1 MQVLRSGCRPR
12 RASER
17 QRGQCRP
24 GIQSSPRR
32 TDECPQQ
39 GEAGQLLNT
48 MLQASHCAVV
58 PSAGSR
64 AESPLARFALCP
76 PAVFRGGCPL
86 VVQALSWLLPLPG
99 RREPGEVGEVSRGSP
114 RIPSGTRVSLPQ
126 PVPSPGEALGW
137 RDGLPSSPAG
147 CPLLFLAPLE
157 NLSTVQVS
165 YKQNILTFDIM
176 FDILFLCVEFNPPQL
191 FIGAFYLCPQGCWTA
206 PRRPGELRSFQAVL
220 PPELWIHLAVV
231 ACGNRLEETLV
242 MLKSAVLFS
251 HRKIQFHIFTEDSL
265 KPEFEKQLRQWP
277 DSYTKKF
284 EHRIYPITFSVGNP
298 QEWKKLFK
306 PCAAQRLFL
315 PVILKDVD
323 SLLYVDTDVLF
334 LRPVDD
340 IWKLLRQFNAT
351 QLAAM
356 APEHEIPKIGWYSRF
371 ARHPFYGSAGVNSGV
386 MLMNL
391 TRIRS
396 AQFKNSM
403 IPTGLA
409 WEDMLYPLYQKYKN
423 AITWGDQDLLNII
436 FYFNPECLYVF
447 PCQWN
452 YRPDHC
458 MYGSNCKE
466 AEREGVSVLHGNRG
480 VYHDEKQPTFKA
492 LYEAIRDFPF
502 QDNLFQS
509 MYYPLQLKFL
519 ETVHTLCGR
528 IPQVFLKQIEKTMK
542 RAYEKHVIIHVG
554 PNQMH

>member
-1 MQVLRSGCRPR
+1 MKLRSKAAALLLLALLALLLGLLSLRAR
-12 RASER
+12 RAEPPAAPEPPARPASAP
-17 QRGQCRP
+17 QRRPARPPGPGPRALPGPAARRRRPPRLRPAAGRRSSASLEKLARRP
-24 GIQSSPRR
+24 GGPRNF
-32 TDECPQQ
+32 Q
-39 GEAGQLLNT
+39 
-48 MLQASHCAVV
+48 AVV
-58 PSAGSR
+58 P
-64 AESPLARFALCP
+64 P
-76 PAVFRGGCPL
+76 
-86 VVQALSWLLPLPG
+86 
-99 RREPGEVGEVSRGSP
+99 
-114 RIPSGTRVSLPQ
+114 
-126 PVPSPGEALGW
+126 
-137 RDGLPSSPAG
+137 
-147 CPLLFLAPLE
+147 
-157 NLSTVQVS
+157 
-165 YKQNILTFDIM
+165 
-176 FDILFLCVEFNPPQL
+176 EF
-191 FIGAFYLCPQGCWTA
+191 
-206 PRRPGELRSFQAVL
+206 
-220 PPELWIHLAVV
+220 WIHLAVV
-231 ACGNRLEETLV
+231 ACGDRLEETLV

-251 HRKIQFHIFTEDSL
+251 HRKIWFHIFTEDSL
-265 KPEFEKQLRQWP
+265 KPEFDKKLRQWP

-340 IWKLLRQFNAT
+340 IWKLLKLFNAT

-356 APEHEIPKIGWYSRF
+356 APEHEISKIGWYSRF

-391 TRIRS
+391 TRMRN
-396 AQFKNSM
+396 AQFKSSM
-403 IPTGLA
+403 TPAGLA
-409 WEDMLYPLYQKYKN
+409 WKDMLYPLYQKYKN

-480 VYHDEKQPTFKA
+480 VYHDDKQPTFKA
-492 LYEAIRDFPF
+492 FYEAIRDFPF

-542 RAYEKHVIIHVG
+542 RTYEKHVIIHVG
-554 PNQMH
+554 PDYRH

>member
-1 MQVLRSGCRPR
+1 MLNKIIKRCSISYANRKLQLIICHYTSVGM
-12 RASER
+12 AE
-17 QRGQCRP
+17 
-24 GIQSSPRR
+24 IQS
-32 TDECPQQ
+32 TEHHQ
-39 GEAGQLLNT
+39 
-48 MLQASHCAVV
+48 ML
-58 PSAGSR
+58 
-64 AESPLARFALCP
+64 
-76 PAVFRGGCPL
+76 
-86 VVQALSWLLPLPG
+86 
-99 RREPGEVGEVSRGSP
+99 
-114 RIPSGTRVSLPQ
+114 
-126 PVPSPGEALGW
+126 
-137 RDGLPSSPAG
+137 
-147 CPLLFLAPLE
+147 
-157 NLSTVQVS
+157 
-165 YKQNILTFDIM
+165 
-176 FDILFLCVEFNPPQL
+176 
-191 FIGAFYLCPQGCWTA
+191 
-206 PRRPGELRSFQAVL
+206 
-220 PPELWIHLAVV
+220 
-231 ACGNRLEETLV
+231 
-242 MLKSAVLFS
+242 
-251 HRKIQFHIFTEDSL
+251 
-265 KPEFEKQLRQWP
+265 LRQWP

-340 IWKLLRQFNAT
+340 IWKLLRRFNST

-371 ARHPFYGSAGVNSGV
+371 ARHPFYGTAGVNSGV

-396 AQFKNSM
+396 TQFKEEKETSPPLCLSMDKVHLLCFSCSMVSLFQNSL

-409 WEDMLYPLYQKYKN
+409 WEDMLFPLYQKYKN
-423 AITWGDQDLLNII
+423 TITWGDQDLLNII

-458 MYGSNCKE
+458 MYGSNCRE

-480 VYHDEKQPTFKA
+480 VYHDSKQPTFRA

-528 IPQVFLKQIEKTMK
+528 IPQVFLKQIEKTMR
-542 RAYEKHVIIHVG
+542 RAYEKHVVIHVG
-554 PNQMH
+554 PNHVH

>member
-1 MQVLRSGCRPR
+1 MKLRSK
-12 RASER
+12 A
-17 QRGQCRP
+17 
-24 GIQSSPRR
+24 
-32 TDECPQQ
+32 
-39 GEAGQLLNT
+39 AALL
-48 MLQASHCAVV
+48 L
-58 PSAGSR
+58 
-64 AESPLARFALCP
+64 LALAALLL
-76 PAVFRGGCPL
+76 A
-86 VVQALSWLLPLPG
+86 LLPLRPG
-99 RREPGEVGEVSRGSP
+99 RVAPPELPASLASAPQRHPEPPPARPPAPGSFPGAVPGARRRRPSRLRP
-114 RIPSGTRVSLPQ
+114 RTGRRGAARL
-126 PVPSPGEALGW
+126 EK
-137 RDGLPSSPAG
+137 
-147 CPLLFLAPLE
+147 LA
-157 NLSTVQVS
+157 
-165 YKQNILTFDIM
+165 
-176 FDILFLCVEFNPPQL
+176 
-191 FIGAFYLCPQGCWTA
+191 
-206 PRRPGELRSFQAVL
+206 RRPGELRSFQGVL

-251 HRKIQFHIFTEDSL
+251 HRKIQFHIFTEESL
-265 KPEFEKQLRQWP
+265 KPEFDKQLRQWP
-277 DSYTKKF
+277 DLYTKKF
-284 EHRIYPITFSVGNP
+284 EHRIYPITFSVGNS

-340 IWKLLRQFNAT
+340 IWKLLRQFNST

-371 ARHPFYGSAGVNSGV
+371 ARHPFYGAAGVNSGV

-396 AQFKNSM
+396 TQFKNSM

-409 WEDMLYPLYQKYKN
+409 WKDMLYPLYQKYKN

-447 PCQWN
+447 PCHWN

-480 VYHDEKQPTFKA
+480 VYHDDKQPTFKA

-528 IPQVFLKQIEKTMK
+528 IPQVFLKQIEKTM
-542 RAYEKHVIIHVG
+542 RRVYEKHVIIHVG
-554 PNQMH
+554 SN